1 MADEPTQ
8 PIGALPRNTGALAL
22 DTFQLTKRF
31 GAFTAMDSVTMRVE
45 PGTVHALL
53 GENGAGK
60 STLVKCVAGFQ
71 VAEEGA
77 VLIDG
82 REEHIHNPIVAREL
96 GIGMVYQHFTL
107 APGMTVAENLLLAG
121 GKTPA
126 TIDWKTKRAELKA
139 FLATTPFT
147 LDLDVTPSSLA
158 AGEKQKLELL
168 KQLYLKPR
176 LLILDEPTSVLTP
189 QEADEVLGHVREFA
203 RSGQCTVL
211 IITHKF
217 REVMAYAD
225 NVTVLRRGKAVKH
238 CSVAETSP
246 KQLAA
251 AMMGES
257 DAPPPELALGEEGE
271 KAALTGRAIHGVKP
285 VAADAAISL
294 SVDKLVAQGD
304 RGTLA
309 VHELSLQVR
318 AGEILGVAGVSG
330 NGQRELVE
338 ALVGQRPRLSGKV
351 TVNGQRYDAKR
362 EENRRLKVRS
372 LPEEPL
378 RNACVGDLSVA
389 ENMALRDFDQAP
401 LARRG
406 LLRFPKWRSRAR
418 EWIAEYG
425 VKTQG
430 EGAPIRSLS
439 GGNVQRAVLAR
450 ELAGDINV
458 LIAANPVFGL
468 DFAAVAEIH
477 SRIVQVREKG
487 GAVLLISED
496 IDELLELAD
505 RIVVMS
511 EGRIVYETDA
521 ATAERHVLGAH
532 MGGGEHAHHG
542 AVVVDA
548 SPHPGPLPEGEG
560 GIQIPT
566 SLPTAVGGMR
576 SAPGAAS
583 VPPKRAVFGG
593 SGPHAV

>member
-1 MADEPTQ
+1 MAALSPDA
-8 PIGALPRNTGALAL
+8 IGGLPAGTGALAL
-22 DTFQLTKRF
+22 DTYQLTKRF
-31 GAFTAMDSVTMRVE
+31 GSFTAMDQVTMRVE

-71 VAEEGA
+71 RAEEGS

-82 REEHIHNPIVAREL
+82 REQDIANPIVARSL

-126 TIDWKTKRAELKA
+126 LIDWKAKRAELKA
-139 FLATTPFT
+139 FLATTPFS
-147 LDLDVTPSSLA
+147 LDLDVRPSELA

-189 QEADEVLGHVREFA
+189 QEADEVLGHVRDFA

-225 NVTVLRRGKAVKH
+225 AVTVLRRGKAVH
-238 CSVAETSP
+238 HTQVADTDP
-246 KQLAA
+246 QRLAA
-251 AMMGES
+251 AMMGEGA
-257 DAPPPELALGEEGE
+257 APPPELATDATTPMPPMA
-271 KAALTGRAIHGVKP
+271 KRAAGTGRYALQVEG
-285 VAADAAISL
+285 L
-294 SVDKLVAQGD
+294 QAQGD

-309 VHELSLQVR
+309 VHDLSLAVR
-318 AGEILGVAGVSG
+318 PGEVLGVAGVSG

-338 ALVGQRPRLSGKV
+338 ALVGQRPRLAGRVSVMGEAYQA
-351 TVNGQRYDAKR
+351 TR

-389 ENMALRDFDQAP
+389 ENMALRDFDQPP
-401 LARRG
+401 LANPSLGG
-406 LLRFPKWRSRAR
+406 LLNFPAWRSRAR
-418 EWIAEYG
+418 EWITEYG
-425 VKTQG
+425 VKTRG
-430 EGAPIRSLS
+430 EGAPIKSLS

-477 SRIVQVREKG
+477 SRILKVREKG

-496 IDELLELAD
+496 LDELLELSD
-505 RIVVMS
+505 RIMVMS
-511 EGRIVYETDA
+511 EGRVVFETDA
-521 ATAERHVLGAH
+521 ASAERHVLGAH
-532 MGGGEHAHHG
+532 MGGGEHHAH
-542 AVVVDA
+542 
-548 SPHPGPLPEGEG
+548 
-560 GIQIPT
+560 
-566 SLPTAVGGMR
+566 
-576 SAPGAAS
+576 
-583 VPPKRAVFGG
+583 
-593 SGPHAV
+593 

>member
-1 MADEPTQ
+1 MSENT
-8 PIGALPRNTGALAL
+8 PIGGLPSAKGALAL
-22 DTFQLTKRF
+22 KTYQMSMQF
-31 GAFTAMDSVTMRVE
+31 GSLMALNQVSLSVA

-71 VAEEGA
+71 RPTSGSI
-77 VLIDG
+77 LIDG
-82 REEHIHNPIVAREL
+82 REQAIANPVVARAL

-107 APGMTVAENLLLAG
+107 APGMTVAENLLLAS
-121 GKTPA
+121 GKTP
-126 TIDWKTKRAELKA
+126 TVIDWAQKRAELA
-139 FLATTPFT
+139 QFLKSTPFQ
-147 LDLDVTPSSLA
+147 LDLDARPQALA

-225 NVTVLRRGKAVKH
+225 DVTVLRRGAAVHH
-238 CSVAETSP
+238 CAVANTTP
-246 KQLAA
+246 ALLAQ
-251 AMMGES
+251 AMVGDPS
-257 DAPPPELALGEEGE
+257 APA
-271 KAALTGRAIHGVKP
+271 T
-285 VAADAAISL
+285 ADAAAGATAL
-294 SVDKLVAQGD
+294 APGPVTLAVAGLRVMGD

-309 VHELSLQVR
+309 VHDLSLDVS

-338 ALVGQRPRLSGKV
+338 ALVGQRPRAAGRV
-351 TVNGQRYDAKR
+351 TVQGRPYNATR
-362 EENRRLKVRS
+362 EENHHLQVRS

-389 ENMALRDFDQAP
+389 ENMALRDFDRPP
-401 LARRG
+401 LCSGGRLHFG
-406 LLRFPKWRSRAR
+406 QWRQRAR
-418 EWIAEYG
+418 EWITAYG
-425 VKTQG
+425 IKSQG

-450 ELAGDINV
+450 ELHGEIRV
-458 LIAANPVFGL
+458 LIASNPVFGL
-468 DFAAVAEIH
+468 DFAAVKDIH
-477 SRIVQVREKG
+477 TRLRGVRDRG

-496 IDELLELAD
+496 LDELLELAD

-511 EGRIVYETDA
+511 EGRVVFETPA
-521 ATAERHVLGAH
+521 AGADRHAIGAH
-532 MGGGEHAHHG
+532 MGGGH
-542 AVVVDA
+542 
-548 SPHPGPLPEGEG
+548 
-560 GIQIPT
+560 
-566 SLPTAVGGMR
+566 
-576 SAPGAAS
+576 
-583 VPPKRAVFGG
+583 
-593 SGPHAV
+593 

>member
-1 MADEPTQ
+1 MSATSLHA
-8 PIGALPRNTGALAL
+8 IGGLPSGTGALAL
-22 DTFQLTKRF
+22 DTYELTKRF
-31 GAFTAMDSVTMRVE
+31 GAFTAMDRVTMRVE

-71 VAEEGA
+71 RAEEGSI
-77 VLIDG
+77 LIDG
-82 REEHIHNPIVAREL
+82 REQDIANPIVARAL

-126 TIDWKTKRAELKA
+126 LIDWKTKRAELKD
-139 FLATTPFT
+139 FLATTPFS
-147 LDLDVTPSSLA
+147 LDLDVRPSELA

-203 RSGQCTVL
+203 RSGLCTVL

-225 NVTVLRRGKAVKH
+225 SVTVLRRGKAVHH
-238 CSVAETSP
+238 CRVVDTSP
-246 KQLAA
+246 AQLAQ
-251 AMMGES
+251 AMMG
-257 DAPPPELALGEEGE
+257 GEQ
-271 KAALTGRAIHGVKP
+271 ATTSTPVARKP
-285 VAADAAISL
+285 VLANAPVAL
-294 SVDKLVAQGD
+294 RVEGLKAQGD

-309 VHELSLQVR
+309 LHDLSLSVR

-338 ALVGQRPRLSGKV
+338 ALVGQRPRLAGKV
-351 TVNGQRYDAKR
+351 TVMGQAYGAHRA
-362 EENRRLKVRS
+362 ENRKLKVRS

-389 ENMALRDFDQAP
+389 ENMALRDFDQPP
-401 LARRG
+401 LSRG
-406 LLRFPKWRSRAR
+406 GVLSFPYWRSRAR

-496 IDELLELAD
+496 LDELLELAD

-511 EGRIVYETDA
+511 EGQIVFETPA
-521 ATAERHVLGAH
+521 AGAERHVIGAH
-532 MGGGEHAHHG
+532 MGGGHHE
-542 AVVVDA
+542 
-548 SPHPGPLPEGEG
+548 PLK
-560 GIQIPT
+560 
-566 SLPTAVGGMR
+566 
-576 SAPGAAS
+576 AA
-583 VPPKRAVFGG
+583 A
-593 SGPHAV
+593 

>member
-1 MADEPTQ
+1 MNDNA
-8 PIGALPRNTGALAL
+8 PIGGLPPGTGALAL
-22 DTFQLTKRF
+22 DTYDMGMRF
-31 GAFTAMDSVTMRVE
+31 GSFHALQGVNMKVA

-71 VAEEGA
+71 RPTSGSI
-77 VLIDG
+77 LIDG
-82 REEHIHNPIVAREL
+82 REQAIPNPVVARTL

-121 GKTPA
+121 GQTPSV
-126 TIDWKTKRAELKA
+126 IHWKQQRAGLAQFLK
-139 FLATTPFT
+139 TTPFQ
-147 LDLDVTPSSLA
+147 LDLDARPQELA

-225 NVTVLRRGKAVKH
+225 DVTVLRRGQAVHH
-238 CSVAETSP
+238 CAVAGTTPALLAQAMVGGAAESADSVEP
-246 KQLAA
+246 AA
-251 AMMGES
+251 RT
-257 DAPPPELALGEEGE
+257 DAPTSGAESLAVQGLQ
-271 KAALTGRAIHGVKP
+271 V
-285 VAADAAISL
+285 V
-294 SVDKLVAQGD
+294 GD

-309 VHELSLQVR
+309 VQDLSLAV
-318 AGEILGVAGVSG
+318 ASGEILGVAGVSG

-338 ALVGQRPRLSGKV
+338 ALVGQRPRSAGTV
-351 TVNGQRYDAKR
+351 TVQGQPYAARR
-362 EENRRLKVRS
+362 EENHRLKVRS

-389 ENMALRDFDQAP
+389 ENMALRDFDRAP
-401 LARRG
+401 LCSGGR
-406 LLRFPKWRSRAR
+406 LRFGQWRSRAR
-418 EWIAEYG
+418 EWIAGYG
-425 VKTQG
+425 IKTQG
-430 EGAPIRSLS
+430 EDAPIRSLS

-450 ELAGDINV
+450 ELHGDINV

-468 DFAAVAEIH
+468 DFAAVKEIH
-477 SRIVQVREKG
+477 TRLRGVRDRG

-496 IDELLELAD
+496 LDELLELAD

-511 EGRIVYETDA
+511 EGRIVFETPGPGA
-521 ATAERHVLGAH
+521 NRQTLGAH
-532 MGGGEHAHHG
+532 MGGGH
-542 AVVVDA
+542 
-548 SPHPGPLPEGEG
+548 
-560 GIQIPT
+560 
-566 SLPTAVGGMR
+566 
-576 SAPGAAS
+576 
-583 VPPKRAVFGG
+583 
-593 SGPHAV
+593 

>member
-1 MADEPTQ
+1 MGAASSSSHA
-8 PIGALPRNTGALAL
+8 IGGLPAGSGALAL
-22 DTFQLTKRF
+22 DTYELTKRF
-31 GAFTAMDSVTMRVE
+31 GDFTAMDRVTMHVE

-71 VAEEGA
+71 RAEEGSI
-77 VLIDG
+77 LIDG
-82 REEHIHNPIVAREL
+82 REQDIANPIVARAL
-96 GIGMVYQHFTL
+96 GIGMVYQHFTVV
-107 APGMTVAENLLLAG
+107 PGMTVAENLLLAG

-126 TIDWKTKRAELKA
+126 VIDWKSKRAELEA
-139 FLATTPFT
+139 FLATTPFS
-147 LDLDVTPSSLA
+147 LDLDVRPSELA

-203 RSGQCTVL
+203 RSGLCTVL

-217 REVMAYAD
+217 REVMSYAD
-225 NVTVLRRGKAVKH
+225 SVTVLRRGKAVHH
-238 CSVAETSP
+238 CSVADTSP
-246 KQLAA
+246 AQLAQ
-251 AMMGES
+251 AMMGGEQAA
-257 DAPPPELALGEEGE
+257 APP
-271 KAALTGRAIHGVKP
+271 AAQTTARKP
-285 VAADAAISL
+285 VTAGTPVAL
-294 SVDKLVAQGD
+294 EVEGLQAQGD

-309 VHELSLQVR
+309 LHELSLSVR

-338 ALVGQRPRLSGKV
+338 ALVGQRPRLAGKV
-351 TVNGQRYDAKR
+351 TVMGRPYAAR
-362 EENRRLKVRS
+362 RAENRELKVRS

-389 ENMALRDFDQAP
+389 ENMALRDFDQPP
-401 LARRG
+401 LSRAG
-406 LLRFPKWRSRAR
+406 VLSFPYWRSRAR

-425 VKTQG
+425 VKTRG

-487 GAVLLISED
+487 GAVLLVSED
-496 IDELLELAD
+496 LDELLELAD

-511 EGRIVYETDA
+511 EGRIVFETA
-521 ATAERHVLGAH
+521 AAGAERHVIGAH
-532 MGGGEHAHHG
+532 MGGGHH
-542 AVVVDA
+542 
-548 SPHPGPLPEGEG
+548 
-560 GIQIPT
+560 
-566 SLPTAVGGMR
+566 
-576 SAPGAAS
+576 
-583 VPPKRAVFGG
+583 
-593 SGPHAV
+593 

>member
-1 MADEPTQ
+1 MSATSPRA
-8 PIGALPRNTGALAL
+8 IGGLPAGSGALAL
-22 DTFQLTKRF
+22 DTYQLTKRF

-71 VAEEGA
+71 RAEEGSI
-77 VLIDG
+77 LIDG
-82 REEHIHNPIVAREL
+82 REQDIANPIVARAL

-126 TIDWKTKRAELKA
+126 LIDWKTKRAELKA
-139 FLATTPFT
+139 FLATTPFS
-147 LDLDVTPSSLA
+147 LDLDVRPSELA

-203 RSGQCTVL
+203 RSGMCTVL

-225 NVTVLRRGKAVKH
+225 SVTVLRRGKAVHH
-238 CSVAETSP
+238 CRVADTSP
-246 KQLAA
+246 GQLAQ
-251 AMMGES
+251 AMMGGEQAALS
-257 DAPPPELALGEEGE
+257 QAPSLQAPFIRKPVPADAPTALKVEGL
-271 KAALTGRAIHGVKP
+271 K
-285 VAADAAISL
+285 
-294 SVDKLVAQGD
+294 AQGD

-309 VHELSLQVR
+309 LHDLSLSVR

-338 ALVGQRPRLSGKV
+338 ALVGQRPRLAGKV
-351 TVNGQRYDAKR
+351 TVMGQPYGAHRA
-362 EENRRLKVRS
+362 ENRSLKVRS

-389 ENMALRDFDQAP
+389 ENMALRDFDQPP
-401 LARRG
+401 LSRG
-406 LLRFPKWRSRAR
+406 GVLSFPYWRSRAR

-430 EGAPIRSLS
+430 ESAPIRSLS

-487 GAVLLISED
+487 GAVLLVSED
-496 IDELLELAD
+496 LDELLELAD

-511 EGRIVYETDA
+511 EGKIVFETPA
-521 ATAERHVLGAH
+521 AGAERHVIGAH
-532 MGGGEHAHHG
+532 MGGGHHE
-542 AVVVDA
+542 
-548 SPHPGPLPEGEG
+548 PLK
-560 GIQIPT
+560 
-566 SLPTAVGGMR
+566 
-576 SAPGAAS
+576 AA
-583 VPPKRAVFGG
+583 A
-593 SGPHAV
+593 